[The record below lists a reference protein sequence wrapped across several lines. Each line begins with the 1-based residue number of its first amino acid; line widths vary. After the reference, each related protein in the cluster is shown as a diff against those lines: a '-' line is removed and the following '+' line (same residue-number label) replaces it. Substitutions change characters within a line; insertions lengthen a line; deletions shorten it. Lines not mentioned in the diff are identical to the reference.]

1 MSRSEDKPVISQDD
15 SLVPVRRAVAMMV
28 PSGDMMS
35 ADTAPQGPSNLDVYI
50 HALRRTWL
58 WCLMAGG
65 VLAIAAGIA
74 VYQLAPVKYTATA
87 EVRASTIAPR
97 LLTATNTSVSQ
108 QEKYETF
115 ISNMQQGLQSR
126 TTLNAALND
135 KRVKDN
141 PIVKSEPDQ
150 EDWLAKKLRIA
161 NPKNSEVLLVSVT
174 VTEPQLAADLAN
186 AVVEAYMADVVT
198 KEDKV
203 KRDNLTKLEAIQ
215 LELKETEETKR
226 ATISQ
231 LATSL
236 GTIDGKAL
244 SLEQEIRLSQAQ
256 QVKTELAKTKIE
268 RLRAAADVAVLELRL
283 KDMEKADFTP
293 PADEVEIKVMAD
305 PIGRMLMDDIAALDM
320 GTKQANALT
329 QQGGNPNMAAGAT
342 LGRGRQ
348 MVQELSDRLEH
359 VRDNM
364 RLQWRAERLQ
374 EMRTEILTKSALV
387 TSLQDLEKS
396 LTADASLYDQQ
407 FKSFGSMAYKVQ
419 FQNEELERVS
429 ALADNIAREI
439 EIARIELD
447 SQPRVTS
454 LDAIPPRS
462 ANRPGKA
469 TLAGMAGF
477 LSFFLPGLGLML
489 LDVRSQRVNSVHEV
503 TDRLGL
509 PVFGSVPM
517 LPARVSRGVDSA
529 SKRGRRWQAVLSEA
543 VSGIRANLLRISDVR
558 CVMVTSAIGGEG
570 KTTVATQLAMSLAR
584 IGKRTALVDFDLPR
598 PAINTVFD
606 VPLEPGICDVLRC
619 DYSIADVGHE
629 VSLPNLTIISSG
641 IADAA
646 SARYMNSG
654 RIAEVL
660 DELREQFD
668 YVIVDGS
675 PLIPVADARVVSRYV
690 DGAIC
695 CVLRDVSRLKL
706 IRQAVDLLATFN
718 VRLLGTVV
726 TGQQDTYYYAYEG
739 DRENAV
745 S

>member
-364 RLQWRAERLQ
+364 RRQWRAERLQ